1 MATAA
6 QCAEHLLLKP
16 RRFHELL
23 EQGILTRQARGAYDL
38 ADVRRQYLS
47 HLLEVAEARGS
58 DAPDLSQ
65 ARAQLASAQADGQ
78 TMKNAS
84 MRESLMAR
92 EDVRTAVATS
102 FDRVRA
108 KIAALPAALAPQV
121 VGQRS
126 VAEVRQVLEGGVW
139 QALSELAATKVAGS
153 PRGLG

>member
-38 ADVRRQYLS
+38 AAVREQYLR
-47 HLLEVAEARGS
+47 HLLEVADARGE

-65 ARAQLASAQADGQ
+65 ARARLASEQADAQA
-78 TMKNAS
+78 MRNAS

-92 EDVRTAVATS
+92 EDVRTAVATA

-108 KIAALPAALAPQV
+108 KVAALPDALAPQV
-121 VGQRS
+121 VGQAS
-126 VAEVRQVLEGGVW
+126 VAEVREVLEIGVW
-139 QALSELAATKVAGS
+139 RALGELAATKVAGNPS
-153 PRGLG
+153 R

>member
-38 ADVRRQYLS
+38 AAIRAQYLR
-47 HLLEVAEARGS
+47 HLLDVADARGP

-65 ARAQLASAQADGQ
+65 ARARLASEQADGQ
-78 TMKNAS
+78 AMKNAT

-92 EDVRTAVATS
+92 EDVRTAVSAA
-102 FDRVRA
+102 FDRVRS
-108 KIAALPAALAPQV
+108 KISALPAALAPLV
-121 VGQRS
+121 VGQGS
-126 VAEVRQVLEGGVW
+126 VVEVRQVVEAGVW
-139 QALSELAATKVAGS
+139 QVLSDLAATKVAGS
-153 PRGLG
+153 QRG